1 MASETSA
8 KTGNSIPMPVMLP
21 LLIYV
26 ILTANGIAK
35 TLLRPYKGSKSRSS
49 GELYYLMEKKRFQS
63 AILGS
68 RKCRKLENLVGR
80 AHVAGHRVNGLT
92 VLVGSAIL
100 DRVQRLSGQ

>member
-8 KTGNSIPMPVMLP
+8 NTGNNIPMPVMLP

-35 TLLRPYKGSKSRSS
+35 ALLRPDKGTKSRSS
-49 GELYYLMEKKRFQS
+49 GELYYLMEKRRFQS

-68 RKCRKLENLVGR
+68 RKCLEPENLV
-80 AHVAGHRVNGLT
+80 VE
-92 VLVGSAIL
+92 SA
-100 DRVQRLSGQ
+100 RGGTSG